1 MASTYICESIARVA
15 HKTIRQAAKIP
26 YMMKDENEVAT
37 QEGTYF
43 NKLDG
48 ELGLDTYEALCA
60 DTADVVLETI
70 YYCQTE
76 LVSVGEAL
84 YEARKLLNP
93 NFDRNEEVSPAATVS
108 QQHTFIQRLCMH
120 VLMLIIFL

>member
-1 MASTYICESIARVA
+1 MASTYICESIARGV

-26 YMMKDENEVAT
+26 YMMEEEKDVAT

-43 NKLDG
+43 NRLDG
-48 ELGLDTYEALCA
+48 ELGLDTYKALCA

-76 LVSVGEAL
+76 LASLGDKL
-84 YEARKLLNP
+84 YESRKMLNP
-93 NFDRNEEVSPAATVS
+93 DFDHNEQVSPAATVS
-108 QQHTFIQRLCMH
+108 QQHIFFNGCACMSLC
-120 VLMLIIFL
+120 